1 MAAAAAAAAV
11 ASDGS
16 RWEDMV
22 AYIDA
27 MPGVPSWRQIEDEVD
42 AALKAEL
49 DAESEGKAP
58 TTSCA
63 RRIPHTAI
71 NRWAEHLRRLYPRV
85 AQFIWDASGG
95 DPMLA
100 YGVRAWCAI
109 ERPLTRE
116 RQAVMDKLDAFCH
129 PSERAQ
135 RPFVWIVDNPLPR
148 RAGFTSL
155 LCDWIARKS
164 HTGDVIAVECAFSQR
179 QTRMMEGMVQCMGG
193 DMQNLVFLHAEVET
207 DSNRPLPSIAVR
219 VTMHEVEVEF
229 EGEPATIVEERVIIQ
244 SV

>member
-1 MAAAAAAAAV
+1 MAAAT
-11 ASDGS
+11 SQLREGL

-58 TTSCA
+58 TTSCT

-71 NRWAEHLRRLYPRV
+71 NRWAEHLHRLYPRV
-85 AQFIWDASGG
+85 SQFIWDASGG
-95 DPMLA
+95 DPMLV

-129 PSERAQ
+129 PSDRAQ
-135 RPFVWIVDNPLPR
+135 RPFTYIVDNPLPR

-164 HTGDVIAVECAFSQR
+164 HTGDVIVVECVFSR
-179 QTRMMEGMVQCMGG
+179 RHTKAMEGMTQCMGG
-193 DMQNLVFLHAEVET
+193 NMQNLVFLYAEVET
-207 DSNRPLPSIAVR
+207 DPNRPPPSIAVC
-219 VTMHEVEVEF
+219 VTMHEFEVEF
-229 EGEPATIVEERVIIQ
+229 EGRQETVVEERVVIQ